1 LNYISTLPLCSASKA
16 KCFYE
21 SQVQPMAKK
30 VHLSSL
36 YKLKI
41 NLRKSLFIWST
52 SEDGPQIAEQ
62 ILKKYLTNYNKIINW

>member
-1 LNYISTLPLCSASKA
+1 
-16 KCFYE
+16 
-21 SQVQPMAKK
+21 MAKK